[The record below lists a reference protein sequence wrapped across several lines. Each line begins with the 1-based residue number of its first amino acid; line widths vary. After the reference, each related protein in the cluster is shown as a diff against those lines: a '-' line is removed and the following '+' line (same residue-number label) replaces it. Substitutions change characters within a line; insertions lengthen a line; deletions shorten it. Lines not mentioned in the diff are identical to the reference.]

1 MELDL
6 DQMRSIVVLAEY
18 LNFGRAAAAL
28 CISQPAL
35 TKQVH
40 RIEETLGGP
49 LFFRKPRQLSLTRAG
64 EVLVEHS
71 RSLLRDAQ
79 FALDVSR
86 SAMKGEAGSLRIGFG
101 LPSLATGL
109 PDLVQRF
116 RRHYPGVHISMREMS
131 TPPQLE
137 ALENRTLDVGFVRL
151 PIQAGEIT
159 SFPLFSDRLVVA
171 VRSQGHGNVRRGLR
185 SFAGVPFILVSRSAS
200 ASLYDH
206 IVRTC
211 NAAGFSPRIVQEV
224 GELFTVLNFVRAGA
238 GVALVPHSCKV
249 MNVPRVRFLETDIPS
264 AVWNIGV
271 AFHKSFDSDPTVRN
285 FVSMV
290 RQEFN
295 SGTELF
301 LKGFDISKMKRS

>member
-1 MELDL
+1 
-6 DQMRSIVVLAEY
+6 MRSIVVLAEY

-28 CISQPAL
+28 YISQPAL

-49 LFFRKPRQLSLTRAG
+49 LFIRRPRRLSLTRAG

-79 FALDVSR
+79 VAVDVSR
-86 SAMKGEAGSLRIGFG
+86 SAMRGEAGALRIGFG

-116 RRHYPGVHISMREMS
+116 RRQYPGVHISMREMS
-131 TPPQLE
+131 TPSQLE
-137 ALENRTLDVGFVRL
+137 ALENRTLDVGLVRL
-151 PIQAGEIT
+151 PILAGEIN
-159 SFPLFSDRLVVA
+159 SFPLFSDRLVIA
-171 VRSQGHGNVRRGLR
+171 VRPQGHGNVRGLR
-185 SFAGVPFILVSRSAS
+185 SFAPNAFILVSRSAS
-200 ASLYDH
+200 ASLHDH

-224 GELFTVLNFVRAGA
+224 GELFTLLNFVRAGA

-249 MNVPRVRFLETDIPS
+249 MNVPRVRFLETGISS
-264 AVWNIGV
+264 AVWNIGI
-271 AFHKSFDSDPTVRN
+271 AFHKSFASDPTVRN
-285 FVSMV
+285 FVSLA

-295 SGTELF
+295 SG
-301 LKGFDISKMKRS
+301 KSVS

>member
-1 MELDL
+1 MDLDL
-6 DQMRSIVVLAEY
+6 DQMRSIVVLADH

-40 RIEETLGGP
+40 KIEETLGGP
-49 LFFRKPRQLSLTRAG
+49 LFIRKPRQLTLTRAG
-64 EVLVEHS
+64 EVLVERS

-79 FALDVSR
+79 FAVDVSR
-86 SAMKGEAGSLRIGFG
+86 SAMRGDAGPLRIGFG

-116 RRHYPGVHISMREMS
+116 RGRFPGVQISMREMS

-137 ALENRTLDVGFVRL
+137 ALENRTLDIGFVRL
-151 PIQAGEIT
+151 PIQAREIT
-159 SFPLFSDRLVVA
+159 TIPLFSDRLVIA
-171 VRSQGHGNVRRGLR
+171 IRSKGHRKSRQGLK
-185 SFAGVPFILVSRSAS
+185 SFSGDPFILVSRSAS
-200 ASLYDH
+200 ASLHDH

-211 NAAGFSPRIVQEV
+211 HAAGFSPRIVQEV

-249 MNVPRVRFLETDIPS
+249 MNVPSVGFLETGIPS
-264 AVWNIGV
+264 AVWNIGI
-271 AFHKSFDSDPTVRN
+271 AFHKSFGSDPTVRN
-285 FVSMV
+285 FVSMA
-290 RQEFN
+290 RQEFD
-295 SGTELF
+295 SVV
-301 LKGFDISKMKRS
+301 SRS

>member
-1 MELDL
+1 MDLDL
-6 DQMRSIVVLAEY
+6 DQMRSIVVLAEH

-28 CISQPAL
+28 HISQPAL

-49 LFFRKPRQLSLTRAG
+49 LFIRKPRRLTVTRAC
-64 EVLVEHS
+64 EVLVEHA
-71 RSLLRDAQ
+71 RSLLGNAQ
-79 FALDVSR
+79 FAVDASR
-86 SAMKGEAGSLRIGFG
+86 SAMMGEAGPLRIGFG

-109 PDLVQRF
+109 PDLVQKF
-116 RRHYPGVHISMREMS
+116 RRQHPGVHISMREMS

-159 SFPLFSDRLVVA
+159 SFPLFSDRLVIA
-171 VRSQGHGNVRRGLR
+171 VRPQRHGNASGLR
-185 SFAGVPFILVSRSAS
+185 SFARDPFILVSRSAS
-200 ASLYDH
+200 ASLHDH

-238 GVALVPHSCKV
+238 GVALVPHSCRV
-249 MNVPRVRFLETDIPS
+249 MNVPRVRFLETGIPL
-264 AVWNIGV
+264 AVWNIGI

-285 FVSMV
+285 FVSMA

-295 SGTELF
+295 SGN
-301 LKGFDISKMKRS
+301 